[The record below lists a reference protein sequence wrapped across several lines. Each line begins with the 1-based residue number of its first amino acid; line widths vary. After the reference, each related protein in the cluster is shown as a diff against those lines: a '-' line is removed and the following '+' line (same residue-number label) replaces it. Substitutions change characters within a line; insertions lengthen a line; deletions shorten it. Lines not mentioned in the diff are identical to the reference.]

1 MIEQMV
7 ASKFLFDD
15 GEDDEVFNDEWAS
28 SANIEVKE
36 LNRLEREFLEAMEW
50 SCFVDCDTFLKQ
62 LSKVEALISLHQS
75 IKRGGNGMTYNE
87 LLALFNYSSGKNR
100 NDKLWSTIIT
110 NITKVLLVSSFAY
123 WAAVF
128 AIITSTTIPKTSIE
142 NTHSLINSSI
152 AWNHSGLVYRTGLED
167 RVSEFTLHEI
177 PLSIYS
183 IKKAKSDNVLFIQSM
198 VNNKNS
204 YKKVVTN
211 IQISLSSEQFI
222 SNPSVHN
229 SMPNKYQSF
238 KYIYK
243 Y

>member
-1 MIEQMV
+1 MV

-15 GEDDEVFNDEWAS
+15 GEDDEVFNDEWAA

-36 LNRLEREFLEAMEW
+36 LNRLEREFLEAMKW

-62 LSKVEALISLHQS
+62 LSKVEALISLHES

-87 LLALFNYSSGKNR
+87 LLALFNYSWGKNR
-100 NDKLWSTIIT
+100 NEKLWSTIIT
-110 NITKVLLVSSFAY
+110 NITKVLLVSSFTY
-123 WAAVF
+123 WAAIF
-128 AIITSTTIPKTSIE
+128 AIITSTTIAKTSIE

-152 AWNHSGLVYRTGLED
+152 AWNHSGLVYRSGLED
-167 RVSEFTLHEI
+167 RVSELTLHEI
-177 PLSIYS
+177 PLR
-183 IKKAKSDNVLFIQSM
+183 AKSDNVLFIQSM
-198 VNNKNS
+198 VNNDNS
-204 YKKVVTN
+204 YKKMVTN
-211 IQISLSSEQFI
+211 IQISLSSQQFI

-229 SMPNKYQSF
+229 SLPNKYQSF